1 MMRFIIRASIL
12 AGLVLVTSVGVY
24 SAASTAPVDIAV
36 RLATR
41 EVTIPAG
48 TILRLRVNR
57 GFGSDISRVEDPVA
71 ATLARPVVIAGRTIL
86 PAGSLASGYVVQ
98 ATRPGKVKG
107 RGRVAVRFTRITPA
121 GDDARYGMQTRSWVA
136 VAPATKKK
144 DALTIGLPAAGGAV
158 VGGLI
163 KGKKGAGVGALVG
176 GGAGTAAVLST
187 RGKDVRIGRGATLA
201 VQLTAPLTIAVEDG
215 R

>member
-1 MMRFIIRASIL
+1 MMRFITHALIL
-12 AGLVLVTSVGVY
+12 GGLFLITNVAVDSVA
-24 SAASTAPVDIAV
+24 SAAPGDVAV
-36 RLATR
+36 RRAPQQ
-41 EVTIPAG
+41 VTIPAG

-71 ATLARPVVIAGRTIL
+71 ATLARPVVIAGRMIL

-121 GDDARYGMQTRSWVA
+121 GDDARYSMQTRSWAA
-136 VAPATKKK
+136 VAPATKKR

-201 VQLTAPLTIAVEDG
+201 VALTAPLTIAVEDG